1 MKAQITS
8 FWEWQQHYPDNEACL
23 AELATLRWPEGF
35 QCPKC
40 GHDQGGLLPS
50 RKLYECS
57 HCHHQSSVTSGTLF
71 HAS

>member
-50 RKLYECS
+50 RNFLNV
-57 HCHHQSSVTSGTLF
+57 HTAIIRVLD
-71 HAS
+71 